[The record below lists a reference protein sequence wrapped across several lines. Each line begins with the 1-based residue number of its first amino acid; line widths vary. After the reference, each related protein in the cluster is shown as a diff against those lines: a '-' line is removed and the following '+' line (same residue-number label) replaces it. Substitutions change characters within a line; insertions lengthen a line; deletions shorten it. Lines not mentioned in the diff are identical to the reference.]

1 MGLPTIATNWSGLT
15 AFMSNDVALP
25 IPVRT
30 MDDYIDDDVGGEQG
44 GVDELSFSRTQTRAV
59 MLECTTHT

>member
-1 MGLPTIATNWSGLT
+1 VTTTHGEGFGRPPLEAMAMRLPTIATNWSGLT

-30 MDDYIDDDVGGEQG
+30 MDDYVDDEVGG
-44 GVDELSFSRTQTRAV
+44 A
-59 MLECTTHT
+59 